1 MNNYIDKDLVRQRF
15 SKARY
20 TYSDNAVI
28 QKHIAE
34 QMNNIIKRFAPQTRK
49 NNVLEIGCG
58 TGLFTRIF
66 LKENAVEKLIMNDI
80 CEEMEFQIYELLNE
94 NSSFLP
100 GDAESIDLP
109 ENQDMIISCSAI
121 QWFENP
127 IGFLNGCR
135 KKLKDSGI
143 LAISTFAPDNFRE
156 IASVNSSM
164 LRYIDMETIRDALA
178 EHYDIIYSGEE
189 KICLYFNSPEDV
201 LRHLKKTGVN
211 GIRKEKWTR
220 KELNSFITRYK
231 ELFSTENNMVTLTY
245 NPIYII
251 CKKKNHE
258 KE

>member
-1 MNNYIDKDLVRQRF
+1 MDNYIDKSLVRQRF
-15 SKARY
+15 SKARH

-28 QKHIAE
+28 QRHIAE
-34 QMNNIIKRFAPQTRK
+34 QMNSIIARFTPPSIKR
-49 NNVLEIGCG
+49 NVLEIGCG

-66 LKENAVEKLIMNDI
+66 LKENTVDRLIMNDI
-80 CEEMEFQIYELLNE
+80 CEEMEYQVHELLNE
-94 NSSFLP
+94 NNCFLP
-100 GDAESIDLP
+100 GDAETIDLP
-109 ENQDMIISCSAI
+109 DNQDMIISCSAI

-127 IGFLNGCR
+127 IFFLNECR
-135 KKLKDSGI
+135 KKLTDSGI

-156 IASVNSSM
+156 IASVNSSS
-164 LRYIDMETIRDALA
+164 LKYIAVETIRETLA
-178 EHYDIIYSGEE
+178 EFYDIIYSGEE
-189 KICLYFNSPEDV
+189 KICLYFNSPEEV

-231 ELFSTENNMVTLTY
+231 ELFSTDDDMVTLTY

>member
-1 MNNYIDKDLVRQRF
+1 MEKYIDKGLVRQRF
-15 SKARY
+15 SKARH

-66 LKENAVEKLIMNDI
+66 LKDNTVNKLIMNDI
-80 CEEMEFQIYELLNE
+80 CEEMECQIHELLTE
-94 NSSFLP
+94 NNRFLP
-100 GDAESIDLP
+100 GDAETIDLP

-121 QWFENP
+121 QWFDNP
-127 IGFLNGCR
+127 ISFLNECR
-135 KKLKDSGI
+135 KKLTDSGI
-143 LAISTFAPDNFRE
+143 LAISTFAPDNFWE

-164 LRYIDMETIRDALA
+164 LRYIDVETIRDALT
-178 EHYDIIYSGEE
+178 EYYDIIYSGEE
-189 KICLYFNSPEDV
+189 RICLYFNSPEDV
-201 LRHLKKTGVN
+201 LRHLKNTGVN
-211 GIRKEKWTR
+211 GIKKEKWTR

-231 ELFSTENNMVTLTY
+231 ELFSTENDMVTLTY
-245 NPIYII
+245 NPIYLI

-258 KE
+258 EK